1 MAKLLPCKRED
12 ARSKRRREHHYR
24 RDRSTAGRLLGK
36 EQIEVRSLVVAPF
49 CAGSPTGR
57 RRFPQKEDSAGSNP
71 SRRTTCPLSPTVEAA
86 PSKCAKVPVRIR
98 ERAPRRSLRQ
108 AAKGI
113 GFTSRHFRGS
123 NPRGSTAHLAQWQS
137 IRLTCGRREDR
148 NLGCAPVSGDD
159 SAGEEAAL
167 IRQYSAGSTPR
178 SPTMDAKG

>member
-1 MAKLLPCKRED
+1 MRVRSD
-12 ARSKRRREHHYR
+12 AGSTTIAAIVQRQDGSLVRSKSRFDPLSWHHFR
-24 RDRSTAGRLLGK
+24 
-36 EQIEVRSLVVAPF
+36 
-49 CAGSPTGR
+49 AGSPTGR

-178 SPTMDAKG
+178 SPTVDAKG